1 MVRGKS
7 HGDSPKNV
15 SYRLPRRIRLSGL
28 LVRSVAC
35 CSLFACCSVV
45 LRALLLRVLLL
56 RVLRDCVCGRC
67 RATCVSILDHL
78 QVLLDDLL
86 PLVHG
91 LETTS
96 AATASGRCK
105 LWNCPKPYK
114 ETRFPNVSD
123 TC

>member
-7 HGDSPKNV
+7 FGDSPEHAGY
-15 SYRLPRRIRLSGL
+15 SLPRRIHLSGL
-28 LVRSVAC
+28 LVRSGAC

-45 LRALLLRVLLL
+45 LRAHLIRA
-56 RVLRDCVCGRC
+56 LRDCVCGRC
-67 RATCVSILDHL
+67 RAKRLVIGRIENL
-78 QVLLDDLL
+78 QVLLDDFL
-86 PLVHG
+86 PLALG

-96 AATASGRCK
+96 AATASGRCT
-105 LWNCPKPYK
+105 LWNYPKLFK